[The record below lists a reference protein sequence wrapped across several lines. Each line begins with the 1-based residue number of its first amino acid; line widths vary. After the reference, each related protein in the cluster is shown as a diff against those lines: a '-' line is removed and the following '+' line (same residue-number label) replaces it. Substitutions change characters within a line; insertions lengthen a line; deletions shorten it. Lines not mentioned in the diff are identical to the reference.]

1 MIDDRPGVALVLAVF
16 VLMALGTTGLGLL
29 YVSTQEV
36 LIARAGEESARA
48 RWEAESAVRATL
60 ANWSTRHV
68 LSLDPGDEMEVDG
81 GEGGVRVTVVR
92 LDGSLYLV
100 RATTRG
106 VARATAGALV
116 RAVRPEALW
125 PSFAAALSTRQAPE
139 VDPGAAVTA
148 AEAGHVP
155 WPWTPELCPGE
166 VLRSMTEA
174 LKGMEPAS
182 IIAPGDSSANAPPE
196 WRPVLPPDSPGRDE
210 GFVVRIGPFALH
222 ELAALADHVVS
233 GEVQPAPRILSSGCD
248 RTAVTN
254 WGAPF
259 DPGGPC
265 GNYFPIIYAPGGVHM
280 TGGVGQ
286 GILVVEGDLVFS
298 GDARFY
304 GPILV
309 TGALVIRDRAMVLGA
324 ITHVGSASARLEG
337 EARVDYRGCSLW
349 RAFSGAPAL
358 DQAFAPASRTWVPT
372 W

>member
-1 MIDDRPGVALVLAVF
+1 MIDDRPGVALVLAVI

-60 ANWSTRHV
+60 ANWSTRRV
-68 LSLDPGDEMEVDG
+68 LSLDPGDEMDIDAG
-81 GEGGVRVTVVR
+81 KGGVRVTIVR
-92 LDGSLYLV
+92 LGGSLYLIT
-100 RATTRG
+100 ATTRG
-106 VARATAGALV
+106 VARGSAAALV
-116 RAVRPEALW
+116 RTVRPEALW
-125 PSFAAALSTRQAPE
+125 PSFAAALSTRGAPE
-139 VDPGAAVTA
+139 VDPGAVVTA

-182 IIAPGDSSANAPPE
+182 IIVRGDSAADTPPE
-196 WRPVLPPDSPGRDE
+196 WRPVLPPESPGRDDSLV
-210 GFVVRIGPFALH
+210 FRFGPFAIH

-233 GEVQPAPRILSSGCD
+233 GEVQPASHVLPSGCD
-248 RTAVTN
+248 TT
-254 WGAPF
+254 WGSPL
-259 DPGGPC
+259 DPVGPC
-265 GNYFPIIYAPGGVHM
+265 GDYFPLIYAPGGLQM
-280 TGGVGQ
+280 TGGAGQ
-286 GILVVEGDLVFS
+286 GILVVDGDLVLS

-309 TGALVIRDRAMVLGA
+309 TGALVMRDRAVVVGA
-324 ITHVGSASARLEG
+324 VTQVGSAAARLED
-337 EARVDYRGCSLW
+337 EARVDYRACSLW

-358 DQAFAPASRTWVPT
+358 DQAFAPAGRAWVPT

>member
-1 MIDDRPGVALVLAVF
+1 MIDDRPGVALVLAVI

-60 ANWSTRHV
+60 ANWSTRRV
-68 LSLDPGDEMEVDG
+68 LSLDPGDEMDIDAG
-81 GEGGVRVTVVR
+81 KGGVRVTIVR
-92 LDGSLYLV
+92 LGGSLYLIT
-100 RATTRG
+100 ATTRG
-106 VARATAGALV
+106 VARGSAAALV
-116 RAVRPEALW
+116 RTVRPEALW
-125 PSFAAALSTRQAPE
+125 PSFAAALSTRGAPE
-139 VDPGAAVTA
+139 VDPGAVVTA
-148 AEAGHVP
+148 AEAGHAP
-155 WPWTPELCPGE
+155 WPWPPELCPGE
-166 VLRSMTEA
+166 VLRSIAEG

-182 IIAPGDSSANAPPE
+182 IVVPGDSPADAPPE
-196 WRPVLPPDSPGRDE
+196 WRPVLPPESPGRDE
-210 GFVVRIGPFALH
+210 SSVFRIGPFAIH

-233 GEVQPAPRILSSGCD
+233 GDVQPAPHIVPSGCD
-248 RTAVTN
+248 TTVATN
-254 WGAPF
+254 WGSPF

-324 ITHVGSASARLEG
+324 ITHVGSASARLAG
-337 EARVDYRGCSLW
+337 EARVDYRACSLW

-358 DQAFAPASRTWVPT
+358 DQAFAPAGRAWVPT

>member
-1 MIDDRPGVALVLAVF
+1 MIEGRPGMALVLAVF
-16 VLMALGTTGLGLL
+16 VLIALGTTGLGLL
-29 YVSTQEV
+29 YISTQEV
-36 LIARAGEESARA
+36 LIARAVEESARA

-60 ANWSTRHV
+60 ANWSTRRV
-68 LSLDPGDEMEVDG
+68 LALDPGDEMDIDG
-81 GEGGVRVTVVR
+81 GDGGVRVTVVR
-92 LDGSLYLV
+92 LHGSLYLI
-100 RATTRG
+100 RAVTRG
-106 VARATAGALV
+106 GALGSAAALV

-125 PSFAAALSTRQAPE
+125 PSFAAALSTRKAPE
-139 VDPGAAVTA
+139 VDPGAVVTA

-155 WPWTPELCPGE
+155 SPWTPELCPGG

-233 GEVQPAPRILSSGCD
+233 GEVQPASHVLPSGCD
-248 RTAVTN
+248 TTAVTN
-254 WGAPF
+254 WGAPL
-259 DPGGPC
+259 DPVGPC
-265 GNYFPIIYAPGGVHM
+265 GTYFPLIYAPGGLHM
-280 TGGVGQ
+280 IGGVGQ
-286 GILVVEGDLVFS
+286 GILVVDGDLVLS

-309 TGALVIRDRAMVLGA
+309 TGALVMRDRAVVVGA
-324 ITHVGSASARLEG
+324 VTQVGSAAARLED
-337 EARVDYRGCSLW
+337 EARVDYRACSLW

-358 DQAFAPASRTWVPT
+358 DQAFAPAGRAWVPT

>member
-1 MIDDRPGVALVLAVF
+1 MIDDRPGVALVLAVI

-60 ANWSTRHV
+60 ANWSTRRV
-68 LSLDPGDEMEVDG
+68 LSLDPGDEMDIDAG
-81 GEGGVRVTVVR
+81 KGGVRVTIVR
-92 LDGSLYLV
+92 LGGSLYLIT
-100 RATTRG
+100 ATTRG
-106 VARATAGALV
+106 VARGSAAALV
-116 RAVRPEALW
+116 RTVRPEALW
-125 PSFAAALSTRQAPE
+125 PSFAAALSTRGAPE
-139 VDPGAAVTA
+139 VDPGAVVTA

-248 RTAVTN
+248 TTAVTN

-259 DPGGPC
+259 DPVGPC
-265 GNYFPIIYAPGGVHM
+265 GTYFPLIYAPGGLHM
-280 TGGVGQ
+280 IGGVGQ
-286 GILVVEGDLVFS
+286 GILVVDGDLVLS

-309 TGALVIRDRAMVLGA
+309 TGALVMRDRAVVVGA
-324 ITHVGSASARLEG
+324 VTQVGSAAARLED

-349 RAFSGAPAL
+349 RAFSQAAAL
-358 DQAFAPASRTWVPT
+358 DGAFAPAGRAWVPT

>member
-1 MIDDRPGVALVLAVF
+1 MIESRPGVALVLAVV
-16 VLMALGTTGLGLL
+16 VLMALGMTGLGLL

-48 RWEAESAVRATL
+48 RWEAESAVRGTL
-60 ANWSTRHV
+60 ANWSTRRV
-68 LSLDPGDEMEVDG
+68 LALDPGDEMDIDG
-81 GEGGVRVTVVR
+81 GDGGVRVTVVR
-92 LDGSLYLV
+92 LHGSLYLI
-100 RATTRG
+100 RAVTRG
-106 VARATAGALV
+106 GALGSAAALV

-125 PSFAAALSTRQAPE
+125 PSFAAALSTRKAPE
-139 VDPGAAVTA
+139 VDPGAVVTA

-155 WPWTPELCPGE
+155 SPWTPELCPGG

-174 LKGMEPAS
+174 LKGMEPAP
-182 IIAPGDSSANAPPE
+182 IIVRGDSAANAPPE
-196 WRPVLPPDSPGRDE
+196 WRPVLPPESPVRDE
-210 GFVVRIGPFALH
+210 SSIFRIGPFAIH

-233 GEVQPAPRILSSGCD
+233 GDVRPAPRVLPNGCD
-248 RTAVTN
+248 TTAVSN
-254 WGAPF
+254 WGSPL

-265 GNYFPIIYAPGGVHM
+265 GNYFPIIYGPGGVHM

-286 GILVVEGDLVFS
+286 GTLIVEGDLVLS

-309 TGALVIRDRAMVLGA
+309 TGTVVIRDRAVVLGA
-324 ITHVGSASARLEG
+324 VTQVGSASARLAG
-337 EARVDYRGCSLW
+337 EARVDYRACSLW

-358 DQAFAPASRTWVPT
+358 DQAFAPAGRAWVPT